1 VNLQEK
7 EVRERI
13 REEEEEGILGTVL
26 VSLKVVN
33 GVVKP

>member
-7 EVRERI
+7 RVRKRI
-13 REEEEEGILGTVL
+13 REEEEEGILETVL

-33 GVVKP
+33 GVVEP